1 MLKRVNNFFRTTL
14 IGGMLVL
21 LPITIFVWLVKL
33 IFDFIL
39 RIIRPLTNIL
49 DFGQITNELLLSL
62 IAIGIIILFC
72 FLVGLFVRT
81 RSGKA
86 IFGYFDREL
95 LNRLPF
101 YNTIKETVQQFTGA
115 KKGPFSQVILVDAF
129 GNGTRMLGFIS
140 AEHADKRYTVFVPTT
155 PNPTNGFLFNVE
167 ESQIEFLDVGTEE
180 AMRVIIGVGTGAGSL
195 FYRKSEQTITDPSDQ

>member
-129 GNGTRMLGFIS
+129 GNGTRQALLPDQASQRQNHKTVPAGQAGS
-140 AEHADKRYTVFVPTT
+140 AR
-155 PNPTNGFLFNVE
+155 
-167 ESQIEFLDVGTEE
+167 
-180 AMRVIIGVGTGAGSL
+180 TGAVDARES
-195 FYRKSEQTITDPSDQ
+195 I